1 MIAIACDHSA
11 LELKAEIEKLLEERG
26 LEYKDFGTY
35 TAESCHYPVYA
46 CRAAQAVAGGECDR
60 GIVICRHRHWD
71 VAGGQQGEGD
81 PLCAVRRPVFR
92 PDDPCP

>member
-35 TAESCHYPVYA
+35 TAESCPLSRL
-46 CRAAQAVAGGECDR
+46 CLPRCAGG
-60 GIVICRHRHWD
+60 G
-71 VAGGQQGEGD
+71 
-81 PLCAVRRPVFR
+81 RRRV
-92 PDDPCP
+92 